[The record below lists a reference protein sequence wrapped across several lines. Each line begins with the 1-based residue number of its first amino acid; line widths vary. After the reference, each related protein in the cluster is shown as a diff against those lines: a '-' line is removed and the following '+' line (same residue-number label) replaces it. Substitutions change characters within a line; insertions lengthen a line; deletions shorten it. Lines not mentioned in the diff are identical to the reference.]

1 KVAIPVDNGNFLA
14 WKQHVL
20 WVIKTHW
27 LQSFVDGTVVIPLR
41 EVVDGDGVS
50 NENSVYVQYKQQD
63 SMLAAWLL
71 STVSASLHNQLVR
84 SSGSSFELWK
94 PSCVFLGVIRL
105 LRLCDIECFPEEKQ
119 SAILNGLPP
128 EFDHVVSIITTSK
141 IPFNL
146 EGITT
151 VLLDAEARQ
160 QGHLS

>member
-1 KVAIPVDNGNFLA
+1 M
-14 WKQHVL
+14 QHVL
-20 WVIKTHW
+20 LVIKTHW

-84 SSGSSFELWK
+84 SSGSSFELWEA
-94 PSCVFLGVIRL
+94 LMRL
-105 LRLCDIECFPEEKQ
+105 FGSHSTIKAIQSVSLEEKQ

-146 EGITT
+146 QGITT
-151 VLLDAEARQ
+151 VLLDAEARK

>member
-1 KVAIPVDNGNFLA
+1 VAIPVDNGNFLA

-20 WVIKTHW
+20 LVIKTHW
-27 LQSFVDGTVVIPLR
+27 LQSFVDGTVVIPL
-41 EVVDGDGVS
+41 
-50 NENSVYVQYKQQD
+50 
-63 SMLAAWLL
+63 
-71 STVSASLHNQLVR
+71 

-94 PSCVFLGVIRL
+94 PLCVFLGVIRL

-119 SAILNGLPP
+119 STILNGLPP

-141 IPFNL
+141 IPLIL
-146 EGITT
+146 EGIMT